1 MIRMPLGQTGPCL
14 LLKQEFIMRII
25 SFSNAATPSLW
36 ALPVQALTPWVNR
49 GKHLVKQAA
58 QGDLD
63 ARVHALISKARAA
76 SNEAVFAAPARA
88 DSAVFRAAP
97 LRVVRESD
105 SALGAECAGRMVI
118 SGRMADVCAELDRMA
133 LRAAGAQDA
142 SVTTRS

>member
-1 MIRMPLGQTGPCL
+1 MQTNN
-14 LLKQEFIMRII
+14 
-25 SFSNAATPSLW
+25 FSNAATPSLW
-36 ALPVQALTPWVNR
+36 ALPVQALAPWVNR
-49 GKHLVKQAA
+49 VKHLIQQAA
-58 QGDLD
+58 PGGLD
-63 ARVHALISKARAA
+63 ARVHTLIARARAA
-76 SNEAVFAAPARA
+76 SNEAVFAAPARP

-142 SVTTRS
+142 SVTTRQ